1 MRIDQVLSIIFK
13 NMNKNERK
21 GEALKVLVSSNIRRF
36 RENSGFS
43 QQELAEKAGIS
54 VPYLGAIERGEKW
67 PSPATFA
74 GIADGLEVEPYD
86 FMKPENAASQD
97 VKKITDKLIKDISA
111 LVNQSEKK
119 MNSVV
124 REGKPEK

>member
-1 MRIDQVLSIIFK
+1 MRK
-13 NMNKNERK
+13 NGGK
-21 GEALKVLVSSNIRRF
+21 GEPLKTLVSRNIRHF

-74 GIADGLEVEPYD
+74 GIAQGLGIEPYD
-86 FMKPENAASQD
+86 LMKPENASSPE
-97 VKKITDKLIKDISA
+97 VKKITTKLVKDITA
-111 LVNQSEKK
+111 LVNQSVK
-119 MNSVV
+119 MMNTVV
-124 REGKPEK
+124 REGNRQDK